1 MKYVSPS
8 TKRAMWMAKFELVVV
23 NRYPA
28 LSGRISWVDATHM
41 FNTGLSFQDAAEK
54 YLLNPD
60 NLPENVVRLV
70 HWSDK

>member
-1 MKYVSPS
+1 MKYIGP
-8 TKRAMWMAKFELVVV
+8 TNRAVWMAKFDLTVV

-28 LSGRISWVDATHM
+28 LSGRISWP
-41 FNTGLSFQDAAEK
+41 DAAHLYYLGMTASDAADK

-60 NLPENVVRLV
+60 NLPENAVRLV